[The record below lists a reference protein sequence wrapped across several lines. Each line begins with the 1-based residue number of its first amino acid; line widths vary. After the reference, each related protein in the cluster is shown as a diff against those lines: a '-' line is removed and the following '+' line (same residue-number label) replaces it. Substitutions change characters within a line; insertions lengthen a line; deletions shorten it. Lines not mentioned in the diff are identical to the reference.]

1 MKKEKII
8 PYVKAIITILL
19 FIFISLVEY
28 IPIKLLNLDINNLS
42 PVETVLLSIFAYVI
56 QILIIFFMYRKE
68 LKRDFKNFKNN
79 FWEHADTAIKY
90 WMIGLLVMMVSNL
103 LIQILTPSK
112 MANNEQSV
120 DNIIKSVPFLAMILT
135 TCLAPFTEEMTFRKA
150 FSDIFKGHKIAF
162 ILVSGILFGSL
173 HVVGSVTA
181 LYDYFYIIPY
191 SALGIAFAAM
201 DAKHN
206 NIFPSIMIHMIHN
219 GLLTILQIL
228 ISGNIL

>member
-8 PYVKAIITILL
+8 PIIKAIITILL

-28 IPIKLLNLDINNLS
+28 IPIKLLNLDVNNLT
-42 PVETVLLSIFAYVI
+42 PVQTLSIFAYVI
-56 QILIIFFMYRKE
+56 QILILFFMYRKE
-68 LKRDFKNFKNN
+68 LKRDFKNFKEN
-79 FWEHADTAIKY
+79 FWEQADTAVKY
-90 WMIGLLVMMVSNL
+90 WIVGLFIMMVSNL
-103 LIQILTPSK
+103 LIQFLTPSK
-112 MANNEQSV
+112 MANNEQNV
-120 DNIIKSVPFLAMILT
+120 DNIIKSAPFFALILT

-150 FSDIFKGHKIAF
+150 FYDIFKGHKIAF
-162 ILVSGILFGSL
+162 ILVSGIIFGSL

-206 NIFPSIMIHMIHN
+206 NICPSIMIHMIHN
-219 GLLTILQIL
+219 GLLTVLQIL
-228 ISGNIL
+228 ISGNLL